1 MRVHRIAN
9 ISQLDAEERAGNA
22 LKKTELEYAVCG
34 HFLMSKHDKY
44 GRHATFYVPYKK
56 MMCDLD
62 DLPTEL
68 EIFEGNIA
76 LHRQNVE
83 ENLFGEE
90 SEESEGGGE
99 GEGEDHEG

>member
-1 MRVHRIAN
+1 MHRIAN

-22 LKKTELEYAVCG
+22 LKKPELEYAVRG

-44 GRHATFYVPYKK
+44 GRHATFYVPYHT
-56 MMCDLD
+56 MMRDLD
-62 DLPTEL
+62 DLPAEL

-76 LHRQNVE
+76 LHRENV

-99 GEGEDHEG
+99 DQYQDHEG